1 LTDEIDRYE
10 GADTM
15 TGFRSTGAVP
25 TSLPDC
31 VEQLEGHTA
40 VDQLHEN
47 LDAREPG
54 RAGSAT
60 THRPSGTAPAAPGV
74 KRRLAVM
81 AGALALIVTGI
92 WTSIGVVSHAPA
104 TAGPVA
110 NSVAGVQSLYASDLV
125 ARINAERAARSS
137 IPQLSVD
144 PGLQA
149 AAQAWSAHIAATG
162 TVADPSLPT
171 CTGPATQVCVFA
183 ANSGSTGYGYWPG
196 DGSDGM
202 DAAYMASTYHRQNEL
217 DAAYMDVGVGVTCA
231 DNQAWTVELFGYEY
245 GDIPSASARQ
255 STQNATQ
262 GDPVP
267 ATPVV
272 AGTATG
278 DPVYCPGQTI
288 GPNGAT
294 TATGGQYPYPY
305 AVAAVPGEPDGVA
318 PAAGVGMAATPDG
331 GGYWLARADG
341 SVSTHG
347 DAVNYGSMAGT
358 PLNAPITHIVATND
372 GKGYWLVAADGGIFT
387 FGDAHFYGSMGGQ
400 HLNAP
405 VVDIAPTA
413 DDAGYWLVASDGG
426 VFTFGDAKFAGSM
439 GGTHLNKPVVGIAR
453 AGNTN
458 GYWMVAS
465 DGGIFSFGGA
475 PFLGSTG
482 NIRLNQ
488 PVVGMASTPSGGGY
502 WFVASDGGIFSFGNA
517 AFDGSMGGTP
527 LNAPVTGMAADP
539 VGNGYWMDAAD
550 GGIFSFGAAGYFGMG

>member
-1 LTDEIDRYE
+1 
-10 GADTM
+10 M

-31 VEQLEGHTA
+31 VEQLQGQTT
-40 VDQLHEN
+40 VDQLDEN
-47 LDAREPG
+47 FNARGPG
-54 RAGSAT
+54 PAGSAT
-60 THRPSGTAPAAPGV
+60 TPRPRGTARPAPGV

-92 WTSIGVVSHAPA
+92 WTSMGVVGHAPA
-104 TAGPVA
+104 TAGSAP

-144 PGLQA
+144 PGLAA

-162 TVADPSLPT
+162 TVQDPSLPT

-202 DAAYMASTYHRQNEL
+202 DGAYMASTYHRQNEL
-217 DAAYMDVGVGVTCA
+217 GAAYDEVGVGVTCA
-231 DNQAWTVELFGYEY
+231 GNQAWTVELFGYQY
-245 GDIPSASARQ
+245 GDIPSALGRQ
-255 STQNATQ
+255 SSQNSTQ

-267 ATPVV
+267 ATPMV

-278 DPVYCPGQTI
+278 DPVYCPGQTV

-305 AVAAVPGEPDGVA
+305 AVAPVPGEPDGVA

-347 DAVNYGSMAGT
+347 DAVSYGSMAGT

-413 DDAGYWLVASDGG
+413 DDGGYWLVGSDGG
-426 VFTFGDAKFAGSM
+426 VFTFGDARFEGSM
-439 GGTHLNKPVVGIAR
+439 GGTRLNQPVVGIAR
-453 AGNTN
+453 AGNSN

-465 DGGIFSFGGA
+465 DGGIFSFGA

-482 NIRLNQ
+482 NMHLNR

-517 AFDGSMGGTP
+517 TFDGSMGATP

-550 GGIFSFGAAGYFGMG
+550 GGIFNFGAAGFFGAG